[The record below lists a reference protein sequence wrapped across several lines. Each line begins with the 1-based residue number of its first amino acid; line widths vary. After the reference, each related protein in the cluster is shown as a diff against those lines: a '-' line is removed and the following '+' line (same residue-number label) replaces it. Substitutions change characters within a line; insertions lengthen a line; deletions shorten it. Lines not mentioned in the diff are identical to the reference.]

1 MTTRIK
7 FAGLKRIAAE
17 EPGAVDAAIDTL
29 KAKLT
34 EQLENLET
42 MQAHLRGGAPAPAE
56 GGPVGEL
63 GDDPDAGLHGEGI
76 AVPEPAA
83 DENGTPLGEAK
94 PIMAGLKRIAA
105 DAPEAIEEAL
115 GEFYLAMDE
124 VLALTENLAD
134 HLDIDLPVGENPMGE
149 PEGDD
154 TPEPP
159 AEGEEKEEGGAP
171 FEPKDDKDDKQE
183 EGDEKEK
190 KEEFAE
196 ETEE

>member
-149 PEGDD
+149 PEG
-154 TPEPP
+154 
-159 AEGEEKEEGGAP
+159 EEKEEGGAP